1 MAFIRRTEQTKIFEE
16 FYPTTLAFSAGKKNY
31 FLGHSK
37 DKSYMIYNMTD
48 AGRIEPTV
56 VVQKG
61 KLKTYLQN
69 IQAFY
74 DSAQNKQYLYGY
86 NLDEKVIDVYQIADN
101 ASIQLMYSEEFSIED
116 SIKSATFFIINGV
129 LHFYTQSDKTK
140 NWFIYNLITY

>member
-1 MAFIRRTEQTKIFEE
+1 MAFIRRTVQSSIFEK
-16 FYPTTLAFSAGKKNY
+16 FYPTTLAFSAAKKNY

-48 AGRIEPTV
+48 AGKIEPTV

-74 DSAQNKQYLYGY
+74 DPTQNKQYLYGY

-101 ASIQLMYSEEFSIED
+101 ASIQLMYSEEFTVED

-129 LHFYTQSDKTK
+129 LCFYTQSDKTK
-140 NWFIYNLITY
+140 SWYIYNLISY

>member
-1 MAFIRRTEQTKIFEE
+1 MAFIRRTVQTNIFEE

-74 DSAQNKQYLYGY
+74 DSTQNKQYLYGY

>member
-1 MAFIRRTEQTKIFEE
+1 
-16 FYPTTLAFSAGKKNY
+16 
-31 FLGHSK
+31 

-48 AGRIEPTV
+48 TGKIEPTV

-74 DSAQNKQYLYGY
+74 DPTQNKQYLYGY

-101 ASIQLMYSEEFSIED
+101 ASVQLMYSEEFNVED
-116 SIKSATFFIINGV
+116 SIKSATFFILNSV
-129 LHFYTQSDKTK
+129 LCFYTQSDKTK
-140 NWFIYNLITY
+140 SWYIYNLINY